1 MRKCTLSPFF
11 WAQTFKTT
19 CNKYLARKRV
29 TLKLQFSNEYWSFI
43 WSTFSMADIKTQ
55 TDTVFLEPGT
65 VSHHFLL
72 HLPPP
77 YPSPYISPQHCPS
90 PPPAYTLLH
99 HSCSCGGRREHKRRR
114 LVTVLSLMI
123 MILLSITMG
132 VAWKHWELVTEVK
145 GGRWNCWQKL
155 W

>member
-1 MRKCTLSPFF
+1 
-11 WAQTFKTT
+11 
-19 CNKYLARKRV
+19 
-29 TLKLQFSNEYWSFI
+29 
-43 WSTFSMADIKTQ
+43 MADIKTQ
-55 TDTVFLEPGT
+55 TDTVLLEPGT
-65 VSHHFLL
+65 ASHHFLL

-77 YPSPYISPQHCPS
+77 YPPPYISPQHCPS

-145 GGRWNCWQKL
+145 DDEIVEKSYDSKFTLDKNVTHFTIFKLCW
-155 W
+155 